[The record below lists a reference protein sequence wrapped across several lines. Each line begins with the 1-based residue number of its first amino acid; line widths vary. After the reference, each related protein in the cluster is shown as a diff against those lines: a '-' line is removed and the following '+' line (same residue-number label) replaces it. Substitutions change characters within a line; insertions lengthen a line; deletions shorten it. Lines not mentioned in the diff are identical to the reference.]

1 MIKNVFLLMML
12 FPFVVLGQ
20 HRYCGFDH
28 VMERLEA
35 EFPIEKEMRLQA
47 EEELK
52 FSVLEKISNRGAVEM
67 NNDTGG
73 AYSGRIYEIPVVVH
87 VIESKSPNNAYLSLT
102 DAQIE
107 QWVANANAMYS
118 TTYGNGYY
126 SEGTGPDGGTVIPFK
141 LVLAKR
147 TPQCLPTNGIIR
159 YNGSSISGYDDNGVN
174 SGSGATGVT
183 QEDIKELAPHWPET
197 SYFNIYLVIGF
208 DGDITNYGLMGWAYF
223 PTGNW
228 DNYESFM
235 KVATVTNA
243 NDSTLAHEF
252 GHALG
257 LYHPF
262 DGASSDGGVCPKNDN
277 CLEDNDKVCDT
288 EPTQSLL
295 NTFPVPSNSAINP
308 CTNDTYKGVQY
319 NIMNYTHDNRKFT
332 PGQRERALE
341 LFLRHRGALTTSLG
355 ATAPPDNY
363 THSSLLSTAA
373 SCSPQNKANPNNR
386 ANIGIS
392 NVKLR
397 NIDNPSAIDREM
409 YIDYSFH
416 TCLSNKVYTDIVLD
430 PSEKNEISI
439 DGGGLNQQYI
449 SIWIDYNDN
458 GTFENSE
465 HVGTKV
471 VRSTDNNFTMDIKNI
486 PDTAVKNKYLR
497 MRIRGDAR
505 RLGPC
510 DDLLYGQI
518 EDYAVRIV
526 DKVEDTSVNS
536 GEAAIWGI
544 GINTEVPQATLDV
557 REIDV
562 NTFPGQPQGVVF
574 PGFTTDERNAFDK
587 SEIREGTMIYNKT
600 TKCIEIYKEGNW
612 HCL

>member
-1 MIKNVFLLMML
+1 MMML
-12 FPFVVLGQ
+12 PIVVLGQ

-28 VMERLEA
+28 AMEKLEL
-35 EFPIEKEMRLQA
+35 EIPKEKEMRLQA
-47 EEELK
+47 EKELK
-52 FSVLEKISNRGAVEM
+52 FNILENFSSRGMVEM
-67 NNDTGG
+67 SNTSG
-73 AYSGRIYEIPVVVH
+73 AYSGRIYEIPIVVH

-107 QWVANANAMYS
+107 QWVSNANAMYS

-126 SEGTGPDGGTVIPFK
+126 SEGIGPDGGTVIPFR

-159 YNGSSISGYDDNGVN
+159 YDGSSIIGYDDNGVN
-174 SGSGATGVT
+174 SGSGTVGVT

-208 DGDITNYGLMGWAYF
+208 DGDITNYGLMGWAYM

-262 DGASSDGGVCPKNDN
+262 NGASSDGGVCPKNNN

-332 PGQRERALE
+332 PGQRERALA

-355 ATAPPDNY
+355 ATPPPANYSPSNLLAP
-363 THSSLLSTAA
+363 AQ
-373 SCSPQNKANPNNR
+373 CSPQNKTHLNNG
-386 ANIGIS
+386 ASIGIS

-397 NIDNPSAIDREM
+397 NIDNPSAVDSEM
-409 YIDYSFH
+409 YVDYSLQ

-430 PSEKNEISI
+430 ESNEISI

-458 GTFENSE
+458 GTFERNE
-465 HVGTKV
+465 LVGTKV
-471 VRSTDNNFTMDIKNI
+471 VSSSDNNFTIKI
-486 PDTAVKNKYLR
+486 VPISTAVKNKYLR
-497 MRIRGDAR
+497 MRIRGDRA
-505 RLGPC
+505 LGAC
-510 DDLLYGQI
+510 SNILYGQV

-526 DKVEDTSVNS
+526 DTAQKESAPGSV
-536 GEAAIWGI
+536 
-544 GINTEVPQATLDV
+544 GINTETPQATLDI
-557 REIDV
+557 REIENLSAD
-562 NTFPGQPQGVVF
+562 QPQGVVF
-574 PGFTTDERNAFDK
+574 PSFTTEERNTFNK
-587 SEIREGTMIYNKT
+587 SEIKEGTMIYNKT
-600 TKCIEIYKEGNW
+600 MKCIEIYKEGNW

>member
-1 MIKNVFLLMML
+1 MIKNIFLLIMM
-12 FPFVVLGQ
+12 FPIVAFGQ

-28 VMERLEA
+28 AREKLET

-52 FSVLEKISNRGAVEM
+52 TSVLGRFSNGNIVEM
-67 NNDTGG
+67 SNDVGG
-73 AYSGRIYEIPVVVH
+73 AYTGRIYEIPVVVH
-87 VIESKSPNNAYLSLT
+87 VIESKSPSNAYLSLT

-107 QWVANANAMYS
+107 QWIANANAMYS
-118 TTYGNGYY
+118 TTYGNGFY
-126 SEGTGPDGGTVIPFK
+126 SEGMGPDGGTVMPFK

-159 YNGSSISGYDDNGVN
+159 YNGSSIAGYDDDGVN
-174 SGSGATGVT
+174 SGSGTIGVD
-183 QEDIKELAPHWPET
+183 QEDIKALAPHWPEN

-208 DGDITNYGLMGWAYF
+208 DGDIANYGLMGWAYM
-223 PTGNW
+223 PTVSL

-243 NDSTLAHEF
+243 NDSTLVHEF

-262 DGASSDGGVCPKNDN
+262 NGARSDGGECPKNDN

-319 NIMNYTHDNRKFT
+319 NIMNYTNDNRKFT
-332 PGQRERALE
+332 PGQRERALA
-341 LFLRHRGALTTSLG
+341 LFLRHRGVLTTSLG
-355 ATAPPDNY
+355 ATPPPDNY
-363 THSSLLSTAA
+363 THSDLLSTAA
-373 SCSPQNKANPNNR
+373 SCSPQNRTNLNNVD
-386 ANIGIS
+386 IGIS
-392 NVKLR
+392 SVKLR
-397 NIDNPSAIDREM
+397 NIDNPSTIDREM
-409 YIDYSFH
+409 YVDYSLH

-430 PSEKNEISI
+430 PNEKNEISI
-439 DGGGLNQQYI
+439 DGGGLNQRFI

-458 GTFENSE
+458 GTFESSE
-465 HVGTKV
+465 HIGTKV

-497 MRIRGDAR
+497 MRIRGDAG

-510 DDLLYGQI
+510 DDLLYGQV

-526 DKVEDTSVNS
+526 DKVENTPINNGDAVIR
-536 GEAAIWGI
+536 GV
-544 GINTEVPQATLDV
+544 GINTEIPQATLDV
-557 REIDV
+557 REVENPPVD
-562 NTFPGQPQGVVF
+562 QPQGVIF
-574 PGFTTDERNAFDK
+574 PSFTTDERNTFDK
-587 SEIREGTMIYNKT
+587 SEIKEGTMIYNKT
-600 TKCIEIYKEGNW
+600 MKCIEIYKEGSW